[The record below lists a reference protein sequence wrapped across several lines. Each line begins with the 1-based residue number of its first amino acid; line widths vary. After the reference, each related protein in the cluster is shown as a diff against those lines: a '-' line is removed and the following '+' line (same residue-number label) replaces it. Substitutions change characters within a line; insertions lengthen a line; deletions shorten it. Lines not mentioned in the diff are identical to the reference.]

1 MNRLYA
7 LLATETGAA
16 WGFPS
21 GHFTQDNVDCP
32 SCLCRLITQRCRQ
45 NRFMVTKLNSNVCTL
60 AVTLVWKSGIH
71 RVLISH
77 PESQGWVFLSV
88 PAGLHWYY
96 LVPIHNRSISAKF
109 RYLRVHIYRETV
121 RCHPLQQVT
130 VSQGNTQCNICNAK
144 FKVDQSSMCKLRK
157 HFKSKSWK
165 VFDIL
170 KDRSPAARAAHNISS
185 PSYMLF
191 SFVKQYLFLSKMSK
205 IYVRSH

>member
-1 MNRLYA
+1 MNRLHA

-45 NRFMVTKLNSNVCTL
+45 NRFMVTKQNSNVCTL

-109 RYLRVHIYRETV
+109 RYLGVHIYRETV

-157 HFKSKSWK
+157 HFKSKAEKCLISWK
-165 VFDIL
+165 TDPLQPELHTTLV
-170 KDRSPAARAAHNISS
+170 P

-191 SFVKQYLFLSKMSK
+191 SFVKQYLFFSKMSK